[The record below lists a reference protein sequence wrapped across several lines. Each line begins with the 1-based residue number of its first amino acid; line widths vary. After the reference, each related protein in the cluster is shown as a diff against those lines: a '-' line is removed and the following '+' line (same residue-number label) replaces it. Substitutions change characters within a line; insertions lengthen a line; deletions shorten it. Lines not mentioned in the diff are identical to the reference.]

1 MTPAEDRLPSQVP
14 QEVEHSQIF
23 TPASG
28 RLKDY
33 IIAVLAGVLRAPG
46 FAAIDPAVTHDHM
59 YVVSLLGV
67 VFVSWQCGFGPGIV
81 TLVLSMLGMIYFF
94 IPPRGSFL
102 LTQFGDQLTTAMFF
116 FCGVCCAA
124 LGEAQ
129 RVSRRRTK
137 TALAIALER
146 KADLEEEIARRKE
159 VEDSLRHSEATL
171 RLL

>member
-1 MTPAEDRLPSQVP
+1 MTPAEDLTAPQVP

-33 IIAVLAGVLRAPG
+33 IIAVLAGVLALLVR
-46 FAAIDPAVTHDHM
+46 AAIDPAVTHDHM

-94 IPPRGSFL
+94 IPPGAPFS
-102 LTQFGDQLTTAMFF
+102 
-116 FCGVCCAA
+116 
-124 LGEAQ
+124 
-129 RVSRRRTK
+129 SPN
-137 TALAIALER
+137 LAI
-146 KADLEEEIARRKE
+146 
-159 VEDSLRHSEATL
+159 S
-171 RLL
+171 